1 MLWIDELADVEHK
14 PHDVPGYPYRPCP
27 GRIVRLDGN
36 ASIVIHTA
44 LTMLAQ
50 AGDQPPAPPSWQA
63 WATVGVILLILVMLI
78 WNRVSTDVL
87 IVGGVTLLVL
97 MGILTPREAVA
108 GMANEG
114 MLTVAVLFVV
124 VAGLQETGGV
134 TWLGQRLLGRPKNII
149 AAQMRLMIPV
159 AGFSAVM
166 NNTPLVAMLIPA
178 VSEWAKQHHLSVS
191 KLMIP
196 LSYAAIFGGTCTL
209 IGTSTN
215 LVVAGLWLE
224 SFPEREPIGM
234 FDIAWLGVPCCAVGI
249 TYLLVFSR
257 WLLPDRKPPLSPQ
270 DDPRAYTV
278 EMTVDANGPLIGK
291 TIEEAGLRQ
300 LTGLFLAEI
309 DRQGQVLPAVGP
321 QERLLAGDRLVFVG
335 IVDSIVD
342 LHRVRGLTPASDQVF
357 KLDAPRVQR
366 CLIEAVVSDTCGLV
380 GKTIRDGQFRTVY
393 NAVVIAVA
401 RNGERIKKKIGDIVL
416 RAGDTLLLEA
426 HPNFAE
432 QQRNSRDF
440 YLVSKIENSNPPRH
454 EKAVLA
460 MLILV
465 GMIAAITLLGV
476 PVLVGAMT
484 AAGLMI
490 ITRCV
495 PGNVARKSVDW
506 QVLVVIAASFA
517 LGNAL
522 EVTGAA
528 QSIAHTL
535 VGLASDNPWATLII
549 IYGVTMLFTELIT
562 NNAAAVL
569 IFPIAHS
576 ISQQLNVDFTPY
588 AMSVMMAASASFST
602 PIGYQTNLMVLGPGG
617 YKFTDYFRVGIPL
630 NLTMWAITSCLAP
643 VIWPFH
649 Q

>member
-1 MLWIDELADVEHK
+1 MLH
-14 PHDVPGYPYRPCP
+14 
-27 GRIVRLDGN
+27 
-36 ASIVIHTA
+36 SA
-44 LTMLAQ
+44 LTILAQ
-50 AGDQPPAPPSWQA
+50 TAAAPAAPAWHA
-63 WATVGVILLILVMLI
+63 WATVGVIFLILALLI
-78 WNRVSTDVL
+78 WNRISTDVL

-97 MGILTPREAVA
+97 FGVLDTKQAVA

-134 TWLGQRLLGRPKNII
+134 TWLGQRLLGRPKTIVG
-149 AAQMRLMIPV
+149 AQARLMFPV
-159 AGFSAVM
+159 AFFSAFM

-178 VSEWAKQHHLSVS
+178 VSEWAKQHRLSAS

-215 LVVAGLWLE
+215 LVVSGMWSQL
-224 SFPEREPIGM
+224 PDRDPIGM
-234 FDIAWLGVPCCAVGI
+234 FDIAWVGIPCCAVGI
-249 TYLLVFSR
+249 AYVLIFSR
-257 WLLPDRKPPLSPQ
+257 WLLPDRKPPISPQ

-278 EMTVDANGPLIGK
+278 EMTVDPGGPLIGK

-300 LTGLFLAEI
+300 LAGLFLAEI
-309 DRQGQVLPAVGP
+309 DRQGQVIPAVGP

-342 LHRVRGLTPASDQVF
+342 LHRVRGLTPATDQVF
-357 KLDAPRVQR
+357 KLDAPRAQR
-366 CLIEAVVSDTCGLV
+366 CLIEAVVSDSCSLV
-380 GKTIRDGQFRTVY
+380 GKTIRDGQFRKVY

-401 RNGERIKKKIGDIVL
+401 RNGERIRKKIGDIIL
-416 RAGDTLLLEA
+416 KPGDTLLLEA

-432 QQRNSRDF
+432 QQRNNRDF
-440 YLVSKIENSNPPRH
+440 YLVSRIENSNPPRH

-460 MLILV
+460 MLILA
-465 GMIAAITLLGV
+465 GMIAAVTFLGV
-476 PVLVGAMT
+476 STLVGVMT

-495 PGNVARKSVDW
+495 PGHVARKSVDW

-517 LGNAL
+517 LGKAL

-528 QSIAHTL
+528 ESIAHSL
-535 VGLASDNPWATLII
+535 ISLAAENPWTSLII

-569 IFPIAHS
+569 VFPIAYA
-576 ISQQLNVDFTPY
+576 ISVELGVDFTPY
-588 AMSVMMAASASFST
+588 AMSIMMAASASFST

-630 NLTMWAITSCLAP
+630 NLTMWTITSCLAP
-643 VIWPFH
+643 LIWPFH
-649 Q
+649 P